1 MVSVSMIRRFETMRL
16 KYLFYLLALM
26 IVVLLAIVCVL
37 SFEAH
42 NVLFYLVEVF
52 IVLVL
57 MYLTYFYGKV
67 LKPLDTISSGMELLS
82 VQDFST
88 RLAPVGQYESDRIVD
103 LFNRMMD
110 RLKDE
115 KLRISEQHRFL
126 NLLIDASPMG
136 VVIEDFD
143 GHITLANEA
152 ALRFLG
158 AASFEQLAGKTL
170 AEVTSPLA
178 REIER
183 IGRNHARTVRLSNSL
198 IYRCSSLAFLDR
210 GFAHPFILI
219 ESLTDE
225 VMKAE
230 KKAYEKVI
238 RLISHEVNNT
248 VAGVTSI
255 LESVGDELQTRDG
268 TQDLV
273 EGMHVCSNR
282 CMSMSRFI
290 TAFADVVKIP
300 DPILRRADLNE
311 CVEACKHFMETVCAN
326 RHIGLDMHLSPPQT
340 LQVELDRSL
349 FEQVVVNILKNAV
362 ESIEEAGRRDGRIRM
377 TTSADPP
384 VLEIA
389 DNGKGIAPETES
401 KLFSPFFSTKPNGQ
415 GIGLL
420 FVREVLIKHRCT
432 FSLKTYPDGI
442 TRFKISFPHPPAK
455 QVVR

>member
-37 SFEAH
+37 SFETH

-158 AASFEQLAGKTL
+158 AASFE
-170 AEVTSPLA
+170 
-178 REIER
+178 
-183 IGRNHARTVRLSNSL
+183 
-198 IYRCSSLAFLDR
+198 
-210 GFAHPFILI
+210 
-219 ESLTDE
+219 
-225 VMKAE
+225 
-230 KKAYEKVI
+230 
-238 RLISHEVNNT
+238 
-248 VAGVTSI
+248 
-255 LESVGDELQTRDG
+255 
-268 TQDLV
+268 
-273 EGMHVCSNR
+273 
-282 CMSMSRFI
+282 
-290 TAFADVVKIP
+290 
-300 DPILRRADLNE
+300 
-311 CVEACKHFMETVCAN
+311 
-326 RHIGLDMHLSPPQT
+326 
-340 LQVELDRSL
+340 
-349 FEQVVVNILKNAV
+349 
-362 ESIEEAGRRDGRIRM
+362 
-377 TTSADPP
+377 
-384 VLEIA
+384 
-389 DNGKGIAPETES
+389 
-401 KLFSPFFSTKPNGQ
+401 
-415 GIGLL
+415 
-420 FVREVLIKHRCT
+420 
-432 FSLKTYPDGI
+432 
-442 TRFKISFPHPPAK
+442 
-455 QVVR
+455 